1 MLPADRADRE
11 SPFTC
16 CGRVSAFRIRPICS
30 VPRASDLVGW
40 GAIRRWRMRT
50 AGRVK
55 LRELALFVL
64 DAVAD
69 VMDELA

>member
-1 MLPADRADRE
+1 
-11 SPFTC
+11 
-16 CGRVSAFRIRPICS
+16 

-40 GAIRRWRMRT
+40 RAIRRWRMRT

>member
-1 MLPADRADRE
+1 
-11 SPFTC
+11 
-16 CGRVSAFRIRPICS
+16 